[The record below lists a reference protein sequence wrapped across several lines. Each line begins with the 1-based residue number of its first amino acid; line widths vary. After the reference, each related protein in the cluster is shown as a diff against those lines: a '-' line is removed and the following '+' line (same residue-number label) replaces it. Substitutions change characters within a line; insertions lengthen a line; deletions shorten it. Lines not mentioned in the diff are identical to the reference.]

1 MVHGPPHSQYSMPTM
16 HVTCCTLQTTR
27 TTLQMQLSAA
37 AETEKELEVR
47 PGVWATVQQ
56 GHGSQAP

>member
-1 MVHGPPHSQYSMPTM
+1 MPTM